1 MAKLQDLPQVK
12 ALNWYMDFL
21 ADNLETISR
30 FELSKRVVEVRNY
43 IINYAHFTPF
53 PFFPKWPEI
62 DPIDYSLHDELD
74 GTASPEGFPWKEAL
88 TKVQTELLNLLEE
101 LLSVEKGKRIRVQQV
116 ERQIVVFDEKFIIG
130 HPLPNTD
137 YNDCF
142 DLDVLPQLAQISFTD
157 ALSGMPRKAIK
168 KCEHEK
174 KCGNYFLHLSEKP
187 KYYCSPKCTSRA
199 LAQERRDAEK
209 MAKKEG
215 MSVKKA
221 REKIKKR
228 KAQKRKE
235 GKNGN

>member
-1 MAKLQDLPQVK
+1 LSGFRSIRAHL
-12 ALNWYMDFL
+12 
-21 ADNLETISR
+21 SR
-30 FELSKRVVEVRNY
+30 F
-43 IINYAHFTPF
+43 
-53 PFFPKWPEI
+53 
-62 DPIDYSLHDELD
+62 DM
-74 GTASPEGFPWKEAL
+74 TASNSQKPDWLSRLLGKTMQGPLPLFLLLVAFVGGIVAL
-88 TKVQTELLNLLEE
+88 MITAREE
-101 LLSVEKGKRIRVQQV
+101 EPQIIVPMADVLVAAPGLSAQQV
-116 ERQIVVFDEKFIIG
+116 ERQIVIFDEKFIIG

-157 ALSGMPRKAIK
+157 AISGMPKKAIK

-209 MAKKEG
+209 MAEEKDI
-215 MSVKKA
+215 SVEKA
-221 REKIKKR
+221 REEIKKR

>member
-1 MAKLQDLPQVK
+1 MAKLQDLPQVR

-21 ADNLETISR
+21 ADDLETTSR

-43 IINYAHFTPF
+43 VINYALFTPY

-62 DPIDYSLHDELD
+62 DPIDYSLHEELD
-74 GTASPEGFPWKEAL
+74 GLASPEDFPWKEAL
-88 TKVQTELLNLLEE
+88 IKVQTELRNLLEE
-101 LLSVEKGKRIRVQQV
+101 LLNAEKGEPIKVQEV
-116 ERQIVVFDEKFIIG
+116 ERQIVVFEDTFIIG
-130 HPLPNTD
+130 HPLPKTS

-142 DLDVLPQLAQISFTD
+142 NVDVLPRLARISFTD
-157 ALSGMPRKAIK
+157 ALGGIPTKAIK

-215 MSVKKA
+215 ISVKKA
-221 REKIKKR
+221 REQIKER

-235 GKNGN
+235 VLNGS

>member
-62 DPIDYSLHDELD
+62 TPIDYSLHEELN
-74 GTASPEGFPWKEAL
+74 GTASPEGFDWRDAL
-88 TKVQTELLNLLEE
+88 IKVQSKLQSLLDEIMNPEAGVIP
-101 LLSVEKGKRIRVQQV
+101 VEQVQ
-116 ERQIVVFDEKFIIG
+116 RQIVSYSGTFIIG

-137 YNDCF
+137 YKGCF
-142 DLDVLPQLAQISFTD
+142 DLDVLPRLAKISFTD
-157 ALSGMPRKAIK
+157 ALSGIPTKAIK
-168 KCEHEK
+168 KCEHK
-174 KCGNYFLHLSEKP
+174 KCGKYFLHLSEKP

-209 MAKKEG
+209 MAKKG
-215 MSVKKA
+215 
-221 REKIKKR
+221 
-228 KAQKRKE
+228 
-235 GKNGN
+235 GNQ